1 MIHPSGV
8 TTTDYE
14 PCEVYEP
21 NRLQI
26 ANAARRAQS
35 DYLYR
40 PRYRV
45 NPEFFIKAVLIIAL
59 LSGLI
64 LLVNSMR

>member
-1 MIHPSGV
+1 MIHPSGL

-35 DYLYR
+35 DYVFR
-40 PRYRV
+40 RRYRV
-45 NPEFFIKAVLIIAL
+45 NPLVSLF
-59 LSGLI
+59 LI
-64 LLVNSMR
+64 LFSIVGFVLLIYSMR